1 MQHLQ
6 ILICYENMQKIC
18 INMQEIC
25 NICKQDYHM
34 QNMQEYALPTLLMKF
49 SAPSGLAGSR
59 RGLDRV
65 LAVEPRARWHCR
77 NKTQL

>member
-6 ILICYENMQKIC
+6 ISICYENMQKIC

-34 QNMQEYALPTLLMKF
+34 QNMQEYALPTLLMGP
-49 SAPSGLAGSR
+49 ATSGRLGHAI
-59 RGLDRV
+59 
-65 LAVEPRARWHCR
+65 
-77 NKTQL
+77 

>member
-25 NICKQDYHM
+25 NICKQGYHM
-34 QNMQEYALPTLLMKF
+34 QNMQEYALPTLLMVF
-49 SAPSGLAGSR
+49 SSHGSSYRVRPGAAGPLAAHW
-59 RGLDRV
+59 
-65 LAVEPRARWHCR
+65 LARAQCR
-77 NKTQL
+77 LC